1 MFHALVACFLFLT
14 GRWLSAPIRNPITA
28 LAQAR
33 TVMRWVALTSSS
45 PDHLDGPNLRGYRDN
60 G

>member
-1 MFHALVACFLFLT
+1 MLHALVACFLFLT

-33 TVMRWVALTSSS
+33 TVMRWVDLTSSCSNTPVDS
-45 PDHLDGPNLRGYRDN
+45 PDH
-60 G
+60 